1 MNLSEQ
7 KASSVCHTQVG
18 PAHHQASIPRLDGL
32 EVYAQPKAD
41 LVKDAA
47 TAAEQMAGAVEAAAR
62 NLDSNLALA
71 AVSLPAYLMA
81 PKPAQTCSVYVLSQ
95 GLLTLTTLQH
105 CLQGQCRHF
114 GACSCRCCFIKLACS
129 LLCSDNFSCCE

>member
-1 MNLSEQ
+1 MNLIEQ
-7 KASSVCHTQVG
+7 KGSSVCYVQVG
-18 PAHHQASIPRLDGL
+18 AAHHQASIPRLDGL

-47 TAAEQMAGAVEAAAR
+47 TAAEQMAEAGEAAAR

-71 AVSLPAYLMA
+71 AVSLPSYLLA

-105 CLQGQCRHF
+105 CLQGQCSHS
-114 GACSCRCCFIKLACS
+114 AVCLCR
-129 LLCSDNFSCCE
+129 

>member
-1 MNLSEQ
+1 M
-7 KASSVCHTQVG
+7 
-18 PAHHQASIPRLDGL
+18 PRLDGL

-47 TAAEQMAGAVEAAAR
+47 TAAEAEAGEAAAGS
-62 NLDSNLALA
+62 LDSNLALA
-71 AVSLPAYLMA
+71 AVSLPARLMA

-105 CLQGQCRHF
+105 CLQGQCTKS
-114 GACSCRCCFIKLACS
+114 AVCLCC
-129 LLCSDNFSCCE
+129 